1 MDMNIQQT
9 TSGLPKWLVY
19 SLGALLI
26 AFVALLVV
34 QKGSD
39 LQKTFKGS
47 RPDNVISVSA
57 QGKVAA
63 TPDMAVV
70 TLGLLTQGTTS
81 EEVKKENTKKVNAII
96 DFIKKQGVEDKD
108 IQTEQFYFYPQQDWQ
123 NAKAAIIGYQG
134 NQTITVKVHG
144 IDKDQSKL
152 ETILDGVITAGA
164 NQITNVSLS
173 FEDPDNLRQEARKQA
188 ISKAKEKAQEL
199 ASEAGL
205 KLGKVVSV
213 SESGAGYTPYPMAYY
228 GDKAYGIGG
237 GSAESSVA
245 NIEPGNQDVV
255 ETMTVTFEV
264 K

>member
-1 MDMNIQQT
+1 METNVQQ
-9 TSGLPKWLVY
+9 SVSSLPKWLVV
-19 SLGALLI
+19 SLGTLLI

-34 QKGSD
+34 QKGWD
-39 LQKTFKGS
+39 LQKSVKGIKA
-47 RPDNVISVSA
+47 DNSISVSA

-70 TLGLLTQGTTS
+70 TVGLLTQGTTS
-81 EEVKKENTKKVNAII
+81 QEVKDENTKKVNAII
-96 DFIKKQGVEDKD
+96 EFIKKQGVDPKD

-123 NAKAAIIGYQG
+123 SAKGTIIGYQG

-144 IDKDQSKL
+144 IDKDQTKL
-152 ETILDGVITAGA
+152 EKILDGSINAGA
-164 NQITNVSLS
+164 NQIQNVSLS
-173 FEDPDNLRQEARKQA
+173 FEDPDNLRQQARKEA

-199 ASEAGL
+199 AQEAGL
-205 KLGKVVSV
+205 KLGKVLSV
-213 SESGAGYTPYPMAYY
+213 SESGVISPIMYADKTMSAGM
-228 GDKAYGIGG
+228 GG
-237 GSAESSVA
+237 GEGVP